1 MNEKIKQIAA
11 ELMEL
16 TARMGELQHEL
27 QNIAR
32 RVDQLSAQPQPQ
44 PQPQPE
50 PEPEP
55 EPEPVDIHKP
65 IRLPIS
71 DRFLFQRELFG
82 GDAELMASVLRQ
94 IEQMDSFSEAKTY
107 LVDTLGLNPDTD
119 SAKIFIASIARHF
132 DPRSTLLA

>member
-32 RVDQLSAQPQPQ
+32 RVDQLSA
-44 PQPQPE
+44 QPQPE